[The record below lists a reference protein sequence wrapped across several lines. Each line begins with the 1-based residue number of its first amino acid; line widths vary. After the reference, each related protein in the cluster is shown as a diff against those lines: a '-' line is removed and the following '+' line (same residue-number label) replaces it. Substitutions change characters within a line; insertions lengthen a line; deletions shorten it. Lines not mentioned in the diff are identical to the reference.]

1 MRHAGLWLRERFWQA
16 VRARQRAAGPN
27 AIGGHA
33 KRHDWSGGGGGGGGG
48 SGGDSGSDGGSG
60 GGSGGRSR
68 GGGGGE
74 PISVSVHVRRGDV
87 TYIDLK
93 VCMHVCMY
101 ICHLYETY
109 IDLKVCMHVCMYIWH
124 LFETYIDL

>member
-1 MRHAGLWLRERFWQA
+1 VRHAGLWLRERFWQA

-48 SGGDSGSDGGSG
+48 GSGGGGSGGGGGGGSGGDSGSDGGSG

-68 GGGGGE
+68 GGGGDE

-101 ICHLYETY
+101 IWHLYETY
-109 IDLKVCMHVCMYIWH
+109 IDL
-124 LFETYIDL
+124 